1 MVVFASALGIRK
13 GLFHGKRIWV
23 HIGDMVA
30 YYHPSLCIFEN
41 IGVFW
46 RELCLSLRRQFYL

>member
-1 MVVFASALGIRK
+1 MVKISSALGMRK
-13 GLFHGKRIWV
+13 ALFLGKRTWV

-30 YYHPSLCIFEN
+30 YYHPSLCRFEN

-46 RELCLSLRRQFYL
+46 KVL